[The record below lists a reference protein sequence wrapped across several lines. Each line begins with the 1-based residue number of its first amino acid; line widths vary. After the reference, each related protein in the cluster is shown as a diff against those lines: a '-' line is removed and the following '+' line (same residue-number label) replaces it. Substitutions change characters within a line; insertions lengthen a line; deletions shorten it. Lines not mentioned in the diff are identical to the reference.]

1 MLLEILLVILMMN
14 LLLDVRTITFIDYM
28 LLVDKSYAG
37 GVLPSKPF
45 IVLVF
50 LVVDVFPRST
60 DECLHAMSW
69 SMQVIIAVLAS
80 VGVISFAI
88 SSIYRG
94 YRVCYL
100 PLSWKDIA

>member
-60 DECLHAMSW
+60 DECLHT
-69 SMQVIIAVLAS
+69 I
-80 VGVISFAI
+80 GVIGVNGLVPNFSYHAV
-88 SSIYRG
+88 R
-94 YRVCYL
+94 
-100 PLSWKDIA
+100 PL